1 MLFAKLIYAHFAA
14 SFGVNDFEEKLLLE
28 YVKSSALALGVSNS
42 TIYPKLVLADEN
54 VWIGNDADHFQTLD
68 RKWLK
73 WQLLHLCSPDIC
85 ALTDELGTVISTSK
99 KEDLFHAQYKPVNI
113 SDFIPLPSFAS
124 NFLVMTP
131 DLKTTESGSQT
142 QFQDLPDNSSTPY
155 CAQNFCQTLA
165 SKCEYYSFCAKCEDS
180 CVPLGSCKAPAKSKK
195 DPISPVLV
203 AIITLSIFIGLVA
216 AGCQRNKTAEREP
229 ESTREV
235 CSIEEVTEDTTEEG
249 AVFTDNERQ
258 SESPRAP
265 LINNPPAKNA
275 YNESSGYSSMTT
287 ADPIDTSG
295 KLELFRLGMDVAM
308 KKVGSKMKTG
318 IDRIFDKTL
327 QDLVRGVKNAK
338 GHEREYILEA
348 VEEIRE

>member
-28 YVKSSALALGVSNS
+28 YVKSSRPLSSNQCFSSFSGLKNTSSTCPDTSECSSALALGVSNS

-229 ESTREV
+229 ESTR
-235 CSIEEVTEDTTEEG
+235 
-249 AVFTDNERQ
+249 FQ
-258 SESPRAP
+258 
-265 LINNPPAKNA
+265 
-275 YNESSGYSSMTT
+275 
-287 ADPIDTSG
+287 
-295 KLELFRLGMDVAM
+295 LFY
-308 KKVGSKMKTG
+308 
-318 IDRIFDKTL
+318 FFF
-327 QDLVRGVKNAK
+327 
-338 GHEREYILEA
+338 
-348 VEEIRE
+348 